1 MGEELGVLPG
11 MDSVLAVG
19 ALERLIQLIGGTRRY
34 TKELDRKFDMIIYD
48 GISSEE
54 TLRMV
59 GAAERS
65 RCHKFVVLI
74 FH

>member
-1 MGEELGVLPG
+1 MGEELSLLPG

-59 GAAERS
+59 GATERS